1 MSRRGKA
8 IVKRVVVDPKY
19 NSELVAHMIRVI
31 MKDGKKTV
39 AEKIVYGMIEKV
51 KEAMA
56 KDPAKFTDV
65 TIKVKD
71 AEGKDKDATKSFT
84 DPLEVVAQAIENMK
98 PQVEVKT
105 RRVGGTTYPVPTP
118 IAKVRQLS
126 LALRWTTTFASAR
139 HGMGMPAA
147 VAAEIIAAFQG
158 QGNVIKKRDD
168 VHKMAAANKAFAHYA
183 WGPSNNSTPA
193 A

>member
-8 IVKRVVVDPKY
+8 IVKRVVLDPKY

-51 KEAMA
+51 KEAVE
-56 KDPAKFTDV
+56 KDPAKFT
-65 TIKVKD
+65 KD
-71 AEGKDKDATKSFT
+71 EKAYT
-84 DPLEVVAQAIENMK
+84 DPLEIVSASIENMK

-105 RRVGGTTYPVPTP
+105 RRVGGTTYPVPVP
-118 IAKVRQLS
+118 IAPNRQLS
-126 LALRWTTTFASAR
+126 LALRWTTTYASAR

-147 VAAEIIAAFQG
+147 VAAEIIDAFLG

-168 VHKMAAANKAFAHYA
+168 AHKMAQANKAFAHYA
-183 WGPSNNSTPA
+183 WGNNA
-193 A
+193 G

>member
-8 IVKRVVVDPKY
+8 IVKRVVLDPKY

-51 KEAMA
+51 KEAVE
-56 KDPAKFTDV
+56 KDPAKFT
-65 TIKVKD
+65 KD
-71 AEGKDKDATKSFT
+71 EKAYT
-84 DPLEVVAQAIENMK
+84 DPLEIVSASIENMK
-98 PQVEVKT
+98 PQVEVKP
-105 RRVGGTTYPVPTP
+105 RRVGGTTYPVPVP
-118 IAKVRQLS
+118 IAPNRQLS
-126 LALRWTTTFASAR
+126 LALRWTTTYASAR

-147 VAAEIIAAFQG
+147 VAAEIIDAFLG

-168 VHKMAAANKAFAHYA
+168 VHKMAQANKAFAHYA
-183 WGPSNNSTPA
+183 WGNNA
-193 A
+193 G